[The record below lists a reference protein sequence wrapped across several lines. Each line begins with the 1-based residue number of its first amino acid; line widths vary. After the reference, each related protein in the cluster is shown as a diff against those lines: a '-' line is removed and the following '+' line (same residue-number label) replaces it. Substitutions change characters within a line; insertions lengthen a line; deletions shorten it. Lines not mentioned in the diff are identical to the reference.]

1 MWCWGP
7 GFIKLSTCNIHQYPH
22 PSTLALG
29 KPESLWLGMFS
40 STDPNHW
47 GVLRN
52 QDAESEGSEAMLH
65 GRNGKHGL
73 ECGPSAVLSMLYP
86 GCTHYVILCQPGWYM
101 LVRWIVLQLLGRQSS
116 AFDLLSKAT
125 AAISSTDIP
134 RQCIICLMCG
144 GYYLHIKR
152 VRS

>member
-47 GVLRN
+47 GDSFVTRMQSPRGLRRCFRGGM
-52 QDAESEGSEAMLH
+52 ESRAWNVGPQQYSARCTQAVPTMSTRLVH
-65 GRNGKHGL
+65 VGTLNRSAAVGKTIF
-73 ECGPSAVLSMLYP
+73 C
-86 GCTHYVILCQPGWYM
+86 IWYT
-101 LVRWIVLQLLGRQSS
+101 
-116 AFDLLSKAT
+116 SKAT
-125 AAISSTDIP
+125 AEISPTDIP
-134 RQCIICLMCG
+134 WQCIICLMCS

-152 VRS
+152 ARS